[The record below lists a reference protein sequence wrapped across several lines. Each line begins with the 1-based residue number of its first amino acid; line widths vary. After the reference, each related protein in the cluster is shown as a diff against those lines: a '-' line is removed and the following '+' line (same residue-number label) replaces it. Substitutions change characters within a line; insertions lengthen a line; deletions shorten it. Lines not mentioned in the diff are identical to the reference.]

1 MAAVVAISLWCDVV
15 TAAERTLDTA
25 YGLVRINGV
34 PKRVVTLGETA
45 LDASLTLDAHPLGA
59 LAARGGSQ
67 VPEYLQEKAGHIELV
82 GSVREPNLEAVLAL
96 QPDLIL
102 ATNDLSKQLF
112 DQLSLIAPTVIPK
125 VGSLDDWR
133 ASFRLYALALDKQ
146 AMAEERLKDFDHQV
160 ESLRQSIATG
170 QSATVLRLNPQGPI
184 LMSAQVFAGQILA
197 SLGFLPN
204 ELAVSLKHRP
214 HSDILS
220 LENLTKADADWIFLA
235 TLNADGE
242 KALDEVSGQPGFAQ
256 LKAVKDG
263 HVVSVDGQVWSSSAG
278 YMAAER
284 ILADIAKALAL

>member
-1 MAAVVAISLWCDVV
+1 
-15 TAAERTLDTA
+15 
-25 YGLVRINGV
+25 
-34 PKRVVTLGETA
+34 
-45 LDASLTLDAHPLGA
+45 
-59 LAARGGSQ
+59 
-67 VPEYLQEKAGHIELV
+67 
-82 GSVREPNLEAVLAL
+82 
-96 QPDLIL
+96 
-102 ATNDLSKQLF
+102 
-112 DQLSLIAPTVIPK
+112 IAPTVIPK
-125 VGSLDDWR
+125 VGSLDDWL

-235 TLNADGE
+235 TLNADGD
-242 KALDEVSGQPGFAQ
+242 KALDEVSGQPVFAQ